1 MDAEALPQR
10 PAGGRRSRTQDS
22 RPSKIAKN
30 GISGNERAQPSE
42 RPDDLPEYRSS
53 AEHNQNFECELE
65 FKFIPKIW
73 PVDQHIVHSM
83 LNAVDAC
90 RFRPHC

>member
-1 MDAEALPQR
+1 MDVEALPQR

-30 GISGNERAQPSE
+30 GTSGNERAQPSE

-53 AEHNQNFECELE
+53 AELDQNFECKLG
-65 FKFIPKIW
+65 
-73 PVDQHIVHSM
+73 VQVYSM
-83 LNAVDAC
+83 SLAGGSTYRSKHVQC
-90 RFRPHC
+90 L

>member
-1 MDAEALPQR
+1 MCMDAEALPQR

-22 RPSKIAKN
+22 RPSKIAKK

-65 FKFIPKIW
+65 FKSIPK
-73 PVDQHIVHSM
+73 
-83 LNAVDAC
+83 
-90 RFRPHC
+90 F

>member
-30 GISGNERAQPSE
+30 GTLGNEGAQPSE

-53 AEHNQNFECELE
+53 AEQDQKFECELE
-65 FKFIPKIW
+65 SK
-73 PVDQHIVHSM
+73 
-83 LNAVDAC
+83 L
-90 RFRPHC
+90 FRYSSW